1 MMSNTPRTFVG
12 TANFVVNGMTC
23 DHCTSAV
30 TAEVGRVP
38 GVDEV
43 AVDLASGR
51 VTVVAETPVDR
62 ADIAAA
68 VDEAGYQLVP

>member
-1 MMSNTPRTFVG
+1 MMNNTPRTFVG

-23 DHCTSAV
+23 DHCKHAV
-30 TAEVGRVP
+30 TSEIGRVP
-38 GVDEV
+38 GVNDV
-43 AVDLASGR
+43 AVDLPSGR
-51 VTVVAETPVDR
+51 VTVVADTPVDR